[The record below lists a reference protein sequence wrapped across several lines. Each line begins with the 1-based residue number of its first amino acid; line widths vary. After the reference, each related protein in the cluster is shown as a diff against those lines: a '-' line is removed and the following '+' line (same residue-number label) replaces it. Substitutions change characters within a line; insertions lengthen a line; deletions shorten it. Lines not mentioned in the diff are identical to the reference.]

1 MEVPITHDVT
11 RPSSRQVSYLA
22 RKSVRNTLWLGFV
35 GLFIG
40 VGAIGLMFPVYFMF
54 ITSLK
59 DGGATFALPIKWFP
73 WIQYEPQWQNYVEA
87 HEFMKWTVV
96 YRNTVLISTVAA
108 IGDALSGLLVAYGF
122 SRFRA
127 PYKNFLFTCLLAT
140 LMIPFAVRLVPEY
153 LGFAR
158 LGLINTFWP
167 LILPGWLGSAFFIFL
182 LRQFFT
188 TVPMAM
194 DEAATIDG
202 AGPIRILFQILVPQ
216 IRAALIVVMISSFT
230 FNWNDFLRPL
240 LYLNS
245 ADMRTAA
252 VALSYFNAMYGGT
265 PFHLMMAGALA
276 MLIPVLVL
284 FFALQRYYIQ
294 GVVISG
300 VKG

>member
-1 MEVPITHDVT
+1 MAAEVTQSVA
-11 RPSSRQVSYLA
+11 RPASTTDFLS
-22 RKSVRNTLWLGFV
+22 RKSVRHRLWIAAVTAVIGF
-35 GLFIG
+35 GGIF
-40 VGAIGLMFPVYFMF
+40 LMFPVYFMF

-59 DGGATFALPIKWFP
+59 EPGSAFILPIKWLP
-73 WIQYEPQWQNYVEA
+73 WIEYNPVWNNYKEA

-96 YRNTVLISTVAA
+96 YRNTIFVSLAA
-108 IGDALSGLLVAYGF
+108 AVGDTLSALVVAYGF
-122 SRFRA
+122 ARFRA

-158 LGLINTFWP
+158 LGLVNTFWP
-167 LILPGWLGSAFFIFL
+167 LILPGWLGAAFFIFL

-188 TVPMAM
+188 TIPMAM

-202 AGPIRILFQILVPQ
+202 AGPWRILFQVLTPQ
-216 IRAALIVVMISSFT
+216 IRPALIVVMISAFT

-240 LYLNS
+240 IYLNS
-245 ADMRTAA
+245 AEMRTAA
-252 VALSYFNAMYGGT
+252 VALSFFNAMYGGT
-265 PFHLMMAGALA
+265 PFHLMMAAALV

>member
-1 MEVPITHDVT
+1 MAADVVART
-11 RPSSRQVSYLA
+11 GSTTNFLA
-22 RKSVRNTLWLGFV
+22 RKSVRQRLWIASVTAVIAIG
-35 GLFIG
+35 GLF
-40 VGAIGLMFPVYFMF
+40 LLFPVYFML

-59 DGGATFALPIKWFP
+59 EPGSAFILPIKWLP
-73 WIQYEPQWQNYVEA
+73 YVEYDPVWENYKEA
-87 HEFMKWTVV
+87 HDFMKWTVV
-96 YRNTVLISTVAA
+96 YRNTIIVSLAAA
-108 IGDALSGLLVAYGF
+108 IGDALSALLVAYGF
-122 SRFRA
+122 ARFRA
-127 PYKNFLFTCLLAT
+127 PYRNFLFTCLLAT

-158 LGLINTFWP
+158 LGLVNTFWP
-167 LILPGWLGSAFFIFL
+167 LILPGWLGSAFYIFL

-188 TVPMAM
+188 TIPMAM

-202 AGPIRILFQILVPQ
+202 AGPWRILFQVLTPQ
-216 IRAALIVVMISSFT
+216 IRPALIVVMISAFT

-240 LYLNS
+240 IYLNS
-245 ADMRTAA
+245 AEYRTAA
-252 VALSYFNAMYGGT
+252 VALSYFSAMFGGT
-265 PFHLMMAGALA
+265 PFHLMMAAALV

>member
-1 MEVPITHDVT
+1 MEAQVTQPAARRADVDF
-11 RPSSRQVSYLA
+11 LA
-22 RKSVRNTLWLGFV
+22 RKSVRHRLW
-35 GLFIG
+35 ITG
-40 VGAIGLMFPVYFMF
+40 VGVVIGLGGLMLLFPVYFMF

-59 DGGATFALPIKWFP
+59 AAGSAFIMPLKWLPYIEYQPAW
-73 WIQYEPQWQNYVEA
+73 ENYKEA

-96 YRNTVLISTVAA
+96 YRNTLIVSLSAA
-108 IGDALSGLLVAYGF
+108 IGDTLSALLVAYGF
-122 SRFRA
+122 ARFRA
-127 PYKNFLFTCLLAT
+127 PYKNLLFTCMLAT
-140 LMIPFAVRLVPEY
+140 LMVPFAVRLVPEY

-158 LGLINTFWP
+158 LGMVNTFWP
-167 LILPGWLGSAFFIFL
+167 LILPGWLGSAFYIFL

-188 TVPMAM
+188 TIPMAM

-202 AGPIRILFQILVPQ
+202 AGPIRILFQVLAPQ
-216 IRAALIVVMISSFT
+216 IRPALIVVMISAFT

-240 LYLNS
+240 IYLNS
-245 ADMRTAA
+245 ADSRTAA
-252 VALSYFNAMYGGT
+252 IALSYFSAMYGGT
-265 PFHLMMAGALA
+265 PFHLMMAAALV

>member
-1 MEVPITHDVT
+1 MAAEVSAPVARTGSTSDFL
-11 RPSSRQVSYLA
+11 S
-22 RKSVRNTLWLGFV
+22 RKSVRHRLW
-35 GLFIG
+35 IAG
-40 VGAIGLMFPVYFMF
+40 VTTVIAIGGVFLMFPVYFMF

-59 DGGATFALPIKWFP
+59 EPGSAFILPIKWLP
-73 WIQYEPQWQNYVEA
+73 WVEYDPVWNNYKEA
-87 HEFMKWTVV
+87 HEFMKWTTV
-96 YRNTVLISTVAA
+96 YRNTIFVSVAAA
-108 IGDALSGLLVAYGF
+108 IGDAISALVVAYGF
-122 SRFRA
+122 ARFRA
-127 PYKNFLFTCLLAT
+127 PYRNFLFTCLLAT

-158 LGLINTFWP
+158 LGLVNTFWP
-167 LILPGWLGSAFFIFL
+167 LILPGWLGSAFYIFL

-188 TVPMAM
+188 TIPMAM

-202 AGPIRILFQILVPQ
+202 AGPWRILFQVLTPQ
-216 IRAALIVVMISSFT
+216 IRPALIVVMISAFT

-240 LYLNS
+240 IYLNS
-245 ADMRTAA
+245 AEMRTAA
-252 VALSYFNAMYGGT
+252 VALSFFNAMYGGT
-265 PFHLMMAGALA
+265 PFHLMMAAALV

>member
-1 MEVPITHDVT
+1 MAAEISQPAARSGSTTDF
-11 RPSSRQVSYLA
+11 LA
-22 RKSVRNTLWLGFV
+22 RKSVRHRLWIAGVTAVIAFG
-35 GLFIG
+35 GLF
-40 VGAIGLMFPVYFMF
+40 LMFPVYFML

-59 DGGATFALPIKWFP
+59 APGSAFIMPIKWLP
-73 WIQYEPQWQNYVEA
+73 YIEYQPVWENYKEA
-87 HEFMKWTVV
+87 HEFMKWTTV
-96 YRNTVLISTVAA
+96 YRNTIFVSLAA
-108 IGDALSGLLVAYGF
+108 AAGDALSALLVAYGF
-122 SRFRA
+122 ARFRA
-127 PYKNFLFTCLLAT
+127 PYKGFLFTCLLAT

-158 LGLINTFWP
+158 LGLVNTFWP
-167 LILPGWLGSAFFIFL
+167 LILPGWLGGAFYIFL

-188 TVPMAM
+188 TIPMAM

-202 AGPIRILFQILVPQ
+202 AGPWRILFQVLTPQ
-216 IRAALIVVMISSFT
+216 IRPALIVVMISAFT

-240 LYLNS
+240 IYLNS
-245 ADMRTAA
+245 AEVRTAA
-252 VALSYFNAMYGGT
+252 VALSFFNAMYGGT
-265 PFHLMMAGALA
+265 PFHLMMAAALV

>member
-1 MEVPITHDVT
+1 MAAEVSQPTARRSESVDFL
-11 RPSSRQVSYLA
+11 S
-22 RKSVRNTLWLGFV
+22 RKSVRHRIWITFV
-35 GLFIG
+35 GILVGIG
-40 VGAIGLMFPVYFMF
+40 GILLMIPVYFMF

-59 DGGATFALPIKWFP
+59 AAGSAFIMPIKWLP
-73 WIQYEPQWQNYVEA
+73 YIEYQPAWENYKEA

-96 YRNTVLISTVAA
+96 YRNTLIVSLSAA
-108 IGDALSGLLVAYGF
+108 IGDTLSALLVAYGF
-122 SRFRA
+122 ARFRA
-127 PYKNFLFTCLLAT
+127 PFKNVLFTCLLAT
-140 LMIPFAVRLVPEY
+140 LMVPFAVRLVPEY

-158 LGLINTFWP
+158 LGMVNTFWP
-167 LILPGWLGSAFFIFL
+167 LILPGWLGSAFYIFL

-188 TVPMAM
+188 TIPMAM

-202 AGPIRILFQILVPQ
+202 AGPIRILFQVLAPQ
-216 IRAALIVVMISSFT
+216 IRPALIVVMISAFT

-240 LYLNS
+240 IYLNS
-245 ADMRTAA
+245 ADSRTAA
-252 VALSYFNAMYGGT
+252 VALSFFSAMYGGT
-265 PFHLMMAGALA
+265 PFHLMMAAALV

>member
-1 MEVPITHDVT
+1 VEATVPSAQT
-11 RPSSRQVSYLA
+11 RPVEFLA
-22 RKSVRNTLWLGFV
+22 RKSVRHRIWIASVALVIGAG
-35 GLFIG
+35 GLL
-40 VGAIGLMFPVYFMF
+40 LMFPVYFMF

-59 DGGATFALPIKWFP
+59 APGTAFTLPIKWIP
-73 WIQYEPQWQNYVEA
+73 YVNYQPVWENYVEA
-87 HEFMKWTVV
+87 HTFMKWTVV
-96 YRNTVLISTVAA
+96 YGNTLKVAIA
-108 IGDALSGLLVAYGF
+108 AAVGDTLSALLVAYGF
-122 SRFRA
+122 ARFRA
-127 PYKNFLFTCLLAT
+127 PYKNVLFTMMLAT

-158 LGLINTFWP
+158 LGLIDTLWP
-167 LILPGWLGSAFFIFL
+167 LILPAWLGSPFYIFL

-202 AGPIRILFQILVPQ
+202 AGPIRILFQILAPQ
-216 IRAALIVVMISSFT
+216 LRPALIVVLISSFT

-240 LYLNS
+240 IYLNS
-245 ADMRTAA
+245 PGNRTAA
-252 VALSYFNAMYGGT
+252 VALSFFNAMFGGT
-265 PFHLMMAGALA
+265 PFHLMMAAALG